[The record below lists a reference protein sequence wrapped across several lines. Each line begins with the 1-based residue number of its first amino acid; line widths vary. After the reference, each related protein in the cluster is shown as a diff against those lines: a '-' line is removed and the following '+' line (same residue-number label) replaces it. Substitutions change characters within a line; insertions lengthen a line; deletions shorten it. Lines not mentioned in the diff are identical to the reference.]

1 MMAKLSELI
10 PELKNAKKK
19 KKKERER
26 ERKNKK
32 NSRKEKMEIAT
43 GVMHSHEKGQVQPR
57 RRVSK
62 ASVLTLVDPRS
73 SL

>member
-10 PELKNAKKK
+10 PELKNAKK

>member
-19 KKKERER
+19 KERER
-26 ERKNKK
+26 ERERIKK
-32 NSRKEKMEIAT
+32 NSRKEKMEITT

>member
-19 KKKERER
+19 KKER

-32 NSRKEKMEIAT
+32 NSRK
-43 GVMHSHEKGQVQPR
+43 
-57 RRVSK
+57 
-62 ASVLTLVDPRS
+62 
-73 SL
+73 

>member
-26 ERKNKK
+26 ERIKK
-32 NSRKEKMEIAT
+32 TVEKKKWKSPPE
-43 GVMHSHEKGQVQPR
+43 
-57 RRVSK
+57 
-62 ASVLTLVDPRS
+62 
-73 SL
+73 

>member
-19 KKKERER
+19 KKER

-32 NSRKEKMEIAT
+32 K
-43 GVMHSHEKGQVQPR
+43 Q
-57 RRVSK
+57 
-62 ASVLTLVDPRS
+62 
-73 SL
+73 

>member
-19 KKKERER
+19 KKKRER

-32 NSRKEKMEIAT
+32 K
-43 GVMHSHEKGQVQPR
+43 Q
-57 RRVSK
+57 
-62 ASVLTLVDPRS
+62 
-73 SL
+73 

>member
-19 KKKERER
+19 KKER

-73 SL
+73 SP